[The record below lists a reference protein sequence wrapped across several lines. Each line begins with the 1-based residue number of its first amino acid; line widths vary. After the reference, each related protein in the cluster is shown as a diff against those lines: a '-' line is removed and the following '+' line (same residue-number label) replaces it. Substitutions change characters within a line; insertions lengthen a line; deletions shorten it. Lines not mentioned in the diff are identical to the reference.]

1 MAGEN
6 LQQLF
11 SELNRETR
19 LNSSL
24 SVLFS
29 QAVADDLGVHSTDI
43 ETLDLL
49 HLLGPMTAGHL
60 SEVTGLSTGATTR
73 LIDRLERQG
82 FARRTTDQSD
92 RRRVVVEART
102 ENAERVLPL
111 FAAMGKRLGE
121 LWASYD
127 AGELAVV
134 LDFMKKTNAILAE
147 ENARLR
153 GRRND

>member
-29 QAVADDLGVHSTDI
+29 QAVADELGVHTTDI

-92 RRRVVVEART
+92 RRRVVVEAT
-102 ENAERVLPL
+102 TDNTERVLPL